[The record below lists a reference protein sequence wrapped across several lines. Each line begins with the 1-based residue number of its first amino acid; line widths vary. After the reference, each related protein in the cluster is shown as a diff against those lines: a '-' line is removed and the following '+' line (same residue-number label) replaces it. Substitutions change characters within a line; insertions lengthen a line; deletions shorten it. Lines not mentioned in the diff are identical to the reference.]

1 MTQTVKETFL
11 EIKEIA
17 FGQHNI
23 DIESYSHELSN
34 RSLISFDDI
43 KNLFND
49 FSMLYIN
56 EQNPELGYNG
66 KKIWHKSEDRIIN
79 QYVELA
85 SNEIVETTR
94 GMKKKTKGL
103 ALEELNDILIGRTA
117 SSISFRYYEMNR
129 TPKDKVEK
137 VEKVDTTETV
147 QANDKYNETNSDDL
161 LDMVVDIVENVD
173 EVGIDVNGLFKSL
186 LVMSKKAVENNSDTA
201 KIEEME
207 GKVAFL
213 EGELDNEKSKNE
225 SLQVEVSKMIAEF
238 EKLKSEIEYFDGLN
252 GKQKLQQL
260 NNFNRNMKYIVDK
273 FGGVISVGNAV

>member
-23 DIESYSHELSN
+23 DIESYSYELSN

-85 SNEIVETTR
+85 SNEIVETAR

-137 VEKVDTTETV
+137 VEKVNTTETI

-213 EGELDNEKSKNE
+213 EGELDSEKSKNE

>member
-1 MTQTVKETFL
+1 MTQTVKEAFL
-11 EIKEIA
+11 EIKEVA

-23 DIESYSHELSN
+23 NIESYSQDLSN
-34 RSLISFDDI
+34 RSSLSFDDI

-49 FSMLYIN
+49 FSLLYMN
-56 EQNPELGYNG
+56 EQNPDLGYNG
-66 KKIWHKSEDRIIN
+66 KKIWHKSEDSIIN

-85 SNEIVETTR
+85 SNEIVETAR

-137 VEKVDTTETV
+137 VEKVNTTETI

-213 EGELDNEKSKNE
+213 EGELDSEKSKNE